1 MPIPQNIKMLAP
13 WQSMDGWPD
22 RQVRAG
28 FLSAHFLAE
37 VPQEHLLYGLRASA
51 VACRR
56 DRDDIL
62 FEVEG
67 GEMPLAVVHM
77 TWQKETDPRWP
88 RTKFFQSWEQFV
100 QDEMLPAHEE
110 HELS

>member
-1 MPIPQNIKMLAP
+1 LPIPTNIEVLSP
-13 WQSMDGWPD
+13 WQTIQDSPDGNKK
-22 RQVRAG
+22 VE
-28 FLSAHFLAE
+28 FLSEHLFAE
-37 VPQEHLLYGLRASA
+37 VPPGHVLYGLKTRA
-51 VACRR
+51 VAYRL

-67 GEMPLAVVHM
+67 SEMPLAVVHM

-88 RTKFFQSWEQFV
+88 NTQFFGSWEQWV
-100 QDEMLPAHEE
+100 KDEMLPAHEE

>member
-1 MPIPQNIKMLAP
+1 MQE
-13 WQSMDGWPD
+13 
-22 RQVRAG
+22 RVE
-28 FLSAHFLAE
+28 FLSAHLLVE

-51 VACRR
+51 VACRM

-67 GEMPLAVVHM
+67 CEMPLAVVHM
-77 TWQKETDPRWP
+77 TWQKETDPRLP
-88 RTKFFQSWEQFV
+88 RTKFFQSWEQWV
-100 QDEMLPAHEE
+100 HDEMLPAHEE